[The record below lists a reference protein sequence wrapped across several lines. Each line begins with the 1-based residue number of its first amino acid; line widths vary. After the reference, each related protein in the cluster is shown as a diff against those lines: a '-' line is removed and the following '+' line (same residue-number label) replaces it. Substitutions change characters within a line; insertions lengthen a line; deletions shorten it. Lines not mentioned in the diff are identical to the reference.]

1 MASIVSSLFSGGIE
15 GAGKGV
21 AAVVNAIK
29 GRNPEDAA
37 KLQELLTKHE
47 DLIIQ
52 TNTELAKA
60 RMTENVQLNE
70 TAGQNIRSEQNSRYS
85 AWARPSV
92 IYAWIGV
99 IVYNYIVC
107 GFMNRVPLV
116 MPDMFWEVSAV
127 VITGYVFAR
136 SGDKLLGGAGGTLQG
151 LGMKI
156 ESKGTSTWHISMCF

>member
-52 TNTELAKA
+52 TNAELAKA

-70 TAGQNIRSEQNSRYS
+70 TAGQNIRSEQNNLYS
-85 AWARPSV
+85 AAARPTV
-92 IYAWIGV
+92 IYAWIAV
-99 IVYNYIVC
+99 IIYNYIVT
-107 GFMNRVPLV
+107 GLIGKAPIN
-116 MPDMFWEVSAV
+116 MPDLFWEISGI

-136 SGDKLLGGAGGTLQG
+136 STDKVMGGAGGSLQG

-156 ESKGTSTWHISMCF
+156 ESKGD